1 MTVISEMVDLG
12 LSHDNILPADPQPL
26 EVTNAIADVNPNASH
41 LKNGFNDATP
51 AARNDGCGGVPP
63 EEKNDTVSP
72 ASGVEVNQ
80 SKIRVWIH
88 EQDLESLEK
97 VLWEGEGFALL
108 KHTSGH
114 PKIRKFLEAAPR
126 LMVRFAK
133 LWTDLLS
140 DFPDFQLTA
149 LKKFFTLSH
158 VRCHCHMSQN

>member
-1 MTVISEMVDLG
+1 MTVISEIIDLE
-12 LSHDNILPADPQPL
+12 LSHGNILQADHQPI
-26 EVTNAIADVNPNASH
+26 EVTNTTGDVNPNAAH
-41 LKNGFNDATP
+41 LKNGFNDA
-51 AARNDGCGGVPP
+51 AARNDECGGVPP
-63 EEKNDTVSP
+63 AVERNDTVSP

-133 LWTDLLS
+133 LWTEILLS
-140 DFPDFQLTA
+140 DFQLTA
-149 LKKFFTLSH
+149 LH
-158 VRCHCHMSQN
+158 